1 MTKSEMELL
10 DSSFLGP
17 GLLVVNQYFNT
28 VIDEYYVLWACFVST
43 KKVHIP
49 QQWQSVFTVEPRFTV
64 MSLVR

>member
-43 KKVHIP
+43 DDQHILDN
-49 QQWQSVFTVEPRFTV
+49 SFH
-64 MSLVR
+64 